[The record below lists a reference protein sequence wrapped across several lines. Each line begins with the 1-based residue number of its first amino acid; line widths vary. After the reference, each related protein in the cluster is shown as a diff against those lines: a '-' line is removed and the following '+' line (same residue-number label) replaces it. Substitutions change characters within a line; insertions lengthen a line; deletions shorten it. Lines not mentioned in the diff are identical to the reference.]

1 MTDWRGG
8 GKEGECQVYIESEKE
23 KKRKVIHSNF
33 PLSVRSAPPSDIMQS
48 ITTSCTYART
58 GKGGGSVHYRGN
70 NTAGS

>member
-8 GKEGECQVYIESEKE
+8 GKEGECQVYIGEEKE
-23 KKRKVIHSNF
+23 KKSDSFQF
-33 PLSVRSAPPSDIMQS
+33 PPFCPFAPPPSDIMQS

-70 NTAGS
+70 NTAAGS